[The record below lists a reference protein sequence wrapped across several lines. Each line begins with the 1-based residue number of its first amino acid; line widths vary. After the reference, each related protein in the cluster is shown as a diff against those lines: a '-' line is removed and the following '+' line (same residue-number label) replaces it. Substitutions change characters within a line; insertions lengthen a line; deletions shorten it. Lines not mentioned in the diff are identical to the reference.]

1 MTLHNNFSKYLG
13 IKSPPAH
20 VGEFGNV
27 GRDDDGDDHYNDDDD
42 DYNNEPDDADY
53 TRYICLGSDN
63 QHVTQARAQSLDP
76 AVLSQAATQT
86 TVYCSLLR

>member
-1 MTLHNNFSKYLG
+1 MTLHNHFPKYLG

-27 GRDDDGDDHYNDDDD
+27 GRDDDGDEYHNDDDD

-53 TRYICLGSDN
+53 TRYIWLGSNN
-63 QHVTQARAQSLDP
+63 QHVTQARAQSLDA
-76 AVLSQAATQT
+76 AVLSQKATQT
-86 TVYCSLLR
+86 TVYCSLLK

>member
-1 MTLHNNFSKYLG
+1 MILHNNFPKYLG

-27 GRDDDGDDHYNDDDD
+27 GRDDDGDDHHNVDDD
-42 DYNNEPDDADY
+42 DYNDEPDDADY

-63 QHVTQARAQSLDP
+63 QHVTQARAQNLH
-76 AVLSQAATQT
+76 AAFLSQKAFQT
-86 TVYCSLLR
+86 TAHCSLLK